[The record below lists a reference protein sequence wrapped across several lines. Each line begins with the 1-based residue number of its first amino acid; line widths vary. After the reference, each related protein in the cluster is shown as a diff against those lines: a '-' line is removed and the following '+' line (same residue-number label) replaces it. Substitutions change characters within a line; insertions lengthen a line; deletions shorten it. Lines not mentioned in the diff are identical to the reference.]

1 MKNFLKIV
9 VILISLCFM
18 PLFINATSTFEDG
31 KAIANKYM
39 KENFDDDYTKY
50 IVSENTKY
58 GFSKEKGI
66 FNVSGFNK
74 GGFINKYEY
83 DLSSNSGSESSSWL
97 YDANGY
103 WSLTENDGNIYVIG
117 KGNSDKGKEF
127 NNRVVE
133 YVRNTTKVSGKGT
146 YSNPWVIVKTY
157 SVTIKA
163 NRNDLLDS
171 IYYKSK
177 ECGKDSCKADV
188 FINKNAEFYLNFKD
202 GYEYDLSGSGA
213 NLCNSSG
220 YFASSGKLVISNV
233 VDDIECYFNIKESEY
248 KITFDANGGTLSGDN
263 SKNVT
268 YTKSYGTLPEPI
280 REGYIF
286 SGWYTEKV
294 NGNKIDSSS
303 ILDTAGDKTLYAHWT
318 ASSYTV
324 TFNPNGGTLTG
335 SSSKSVTY
343 DTKYGDLPTASREG
357 YAFLG
362 WYTDSTNGSVITSET
377 TVKIKK
383 AITLYAH
390 WKAKNYTVTFNGNG
404 GTPSFSS
411 KTVVYDTKYGDLPI
425 ASRSGYTFLGWYTT
439 ASDGSKITNDYIF
452 KVGSNQTL
460 YAHWKSNTYTTTFYV
475 GTTLISSETY
485 SVGASITYPSKKTIA
500 NKIYT
505 RKFIKTDVIKLEGE
519 DREWYDV
526 EWYDVVFFDPTYSS
540 TLKLQPE
547 ENLNIYITMN
557 KKTCYTQFGEG
568 GSGNG
573 TSQLSRLNNAGSDYK
588 YSDYCYT
595 DSKHQTLTCKGT
607 CDEIYGL
614 YLRSWEILP
623 SCPWNNRTNGYST
636 FRSFNIEDSWGR
648 DDTRNANC

>member
-1 MKNFLKIV
+1 MKKNIKLILFLLLLLPLIV
-9 VILISLCFM
+9 
-18 PLFINATSTFEDG
+18 NATSTFEDG

-146 YSNPWVIVKTY
+146 YSNPWVIEKTY

-202 GYEYDLSGSGA
+202 GYEYDLSGSGT

-220 YFASSGKLVISNV
+220 YSASSGKLVISNV
-233 VDDIECYFNIKESEY
+233 VDDVECYFNIKESEY

-303 ILDTAGDKTLYAHWT
+303 ILDTAGDKTLYAHWKSSQVAVT
-318 ASSYTV
+318 INGAVSEKIAISSGSTVVATVTTDSNAQASLNIEPGTYTFTSNVAKSITNVSSSY
-324 TFNPNGGTLTG
+324 
-335 SSSKSVTY
+335 SKSVTITESTKTINFY
-343 DTKYGDLPTASREG
+343 PDGAVYWFGNGTNSGQSLYEKFGGIGGANENMVDTNPYWG
-357 YAFLG
+357 Y
-362 WYTDSTNGSVITSET
+362 STNSFYAISESQAST
-377 TVKIKK
+377 IYFAHANSKK
-383 AITLYAH
+383 AFSTLKSDGTRYTLL
-390 WKAKNYTVTFNGNG
+390 KSLSVAKN
-404 GTPSFSS
+404 
-411 KTVVYDTKYGDLPI
+411 D
-425 ASRSGYTFLGWYTT
+425 
-439 ASDGSKITNDYIF
+439 
-452 KVGSNQTL
+452 
-460 YAHWKSNTYTTTFYV
+460 
-475 GTTLISSETY
+475 Y
-485 SVGASITYPSKKTIA
+485 SVGGCNGDGSCKKENGSKWCYYYAKGLVSYYDSNSSPDKPIDEVLVSTSLSVHSINISSSYNSIYFSIRAGAGACHRRWSEEEVTTYA
-500 NKIYT
+500 
-505 RKFIKTDVIKLEGE
+505 VWME
-519 DREWYDV
+519 
-526 EWYDVVFFDPTYSS
+526 
-540 TLKLQPE
+540 
-547 ENLNIYITMN
+547 
-557 KKTCYTQFGEG
+557 
-568 GSGNG
+568 
-573 TSQLSRLNNAGSDYK
+573 
-588 YSDYCYT
+588 
-595 DSKHQTLTCKGT
+595 
-607 CDEIYGL
+607 
-614 YLRSWEILP
+614 
-623 SCPWNNRTNGYST
+623 
-636 FRSFNIEDSWGR
+636 
-648 DDTRNANC
+648 